1 MLFGMRHDFAT
12 LAFALTLSLA
22 LSLATTPAATQSSGQ
37 SPAQLSDEEVL
48 QLHLNASDNIGG
60 QYDLG
65 WYYMDVGNPT
75 EAVRWWRLAAENQHS
90 HGQDDSDTQRKAEF
104 NLGVM
109 HAEGQGVTQD
119 YSQALEWFRRAAD
132 QNFAPAQFQ
141 LGVLYYDGQGVA
153 QNYGRAAD
161 WFRRAASHNHVQAI
175 FNLGIMYREG
185 QGVLANPTAAAHWY
199 LLAAKQNF
207 PPAQFRLG
215 VMHGN
220 GEGVPQDLTQA
231 YMWFSL
237 AAAGGDTDAEGE
249 LEGLV
254 EFMTDDQ
261 ILEAQRRARALQN
274 EFASSI
280 GQ

>member
-1 MLFGMRHDFAT
+1 MLFSMRHYFT
-12 LAFALTLSLA
+12 LALFTLA
-22 LSLATTPAATQSSGQ
+22 LAATAHAQST
-37 SPAQLSDEEVL
+37 PQLSDEEVL
-48 QLHLNASDNIGG
+48 QLHLNASNNIGG

-65 WYYMDVGNPT
+65 WYYMDVGNPS
-75 EAVRWWRLAAENQHS
+75 EAVRWWRLAADNQDS
-90 HGQDDSDTQRKAEF
+90 NSQTDSDTQRKAEF

-141 LGVLYYDGQGVA
+141 LGVLYYDGQGVG

-161 WFRRAASHNHVQAI
+161 WFRRAARQNHVQAI

-185 QGVLANPTAAAHWY
+185 QGVLANPAAAAHWY
-199 LLAAKQNF
+199 LLAAQQNF

-215 VMHGN
+215 VMYGN
-220 GEGVPQDLTQA
+220 GEGVAQDLTQA

-237 AAAGGDTDAEGE
+237 AAAAGDVDAEGE

-261 ILEAQRRARALQN
+261 ILEAQRRARALHNQ
-274 EFASSI
+274 FTSPRV
-280 GQ
+280 Q